1 MAVLFFLAVNQ
12 QGLLRLWRLQ
22 REQEHLEVEIA
33 LLRERSAELRLARTR
48 LENDMLYIERLAREK
63 YRMVKKG
70 EKVFRVIQPEDQ
82 PPAVKRV
89 QTP

>member
-22 REQEHLEVEIA
+22 REQEHLEAEIA
-33 LLRERSAELRLARTR
+33 LLRERSAELRQARTR
-48 LENDMLYIERLAREK
+48 LENDMVYIERLAREK

-70 EKVFRVIQPEDQ
+70 EKVFRVIPHEDQ
-82 PPAVKRV
+82 PPAGKRV